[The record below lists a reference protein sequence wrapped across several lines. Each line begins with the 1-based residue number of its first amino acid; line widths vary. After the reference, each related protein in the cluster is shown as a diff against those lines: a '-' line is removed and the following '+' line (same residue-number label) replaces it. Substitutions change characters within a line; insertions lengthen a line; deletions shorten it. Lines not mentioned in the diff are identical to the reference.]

1 MPAYSEALL
10 LKYIVT
16 QLGVF
21 SFIFALLV
29 IFLASKP
36 TIQAVDV
43 MLKELGFNDLV
54 NVFWPDYEEGDK
66 NNAGA
71 PPRHQETGGQLQK
84 QHDFQCD

>member
-1 MPAYSEALL
+1 MSCETACCKGMPAYSEALL

-66 NNAGA
+66 NNAEA
-71 PPRHQETGGQLQK
+71 PPSGDWGAT
-84 QHDFQCD
+84 